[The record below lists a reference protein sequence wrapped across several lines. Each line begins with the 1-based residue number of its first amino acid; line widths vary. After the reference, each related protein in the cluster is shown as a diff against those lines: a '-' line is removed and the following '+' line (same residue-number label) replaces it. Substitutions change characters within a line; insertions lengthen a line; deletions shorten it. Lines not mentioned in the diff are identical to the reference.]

1 MAISNSLKN
10 KTKDEREQITLKVKR
25 TKLKNHGDENYN
37 NREKFKE
44 TWKTGEPWKKE
55 HYTKKRNKSFNSSSD
70 ENIIFE
76 LLCNKFNEVKRQYS
90 SDKYKYVC
98 DFYVPD
104 LELYIEYQGI

>member
-44 TWKTGEPWKKE
+44 TWKTGEP
-55 HYTKKRNKSFNSSSD
+55 
-70 ENIIFE
+70 
-76 LLCNKFNEVKRQYS
+76 
-90 SDKYKYVC
+90 
-98 DFYVPD
+98 
-104 LELYIEYQGI
+104 